1 MGMTTRA
8 DGSMRHSNGGVAGV
22 ASRTA
27 SENTPNATRSD
38 SLEEIS
44 GEDLGRLTPTSSQ
57 WSRGTATVS
66 LSHLESISLSD
77 MMHPSHDI
85 PSSQRSPDEAYTE
98 ASRSS
103 AESHLAIWEL
113 LEVSQQAYDEL
124 WVILLVF

>member
-1 MGMTTRA
+1 MSART
-8 DGSMRHSNGGVAGV
+8 DGSTRQSNGAVLGVAG
-22 ASRTA
+22 RTA
-27 SENTPNATRSD
+27 SGHTPNATFAD
-38 SLEEIS
+38 SLEETP

-85 PSSQRSPDEAYTE
+85 PSSQRSPDEIYTE

-103 AESHLAIWEL
+103 AESQLAIWEL
-113 LEVSQQAYDEL
+113 LEVSKQVYDEL
-124 WVILLVF
+124 